1 MFGLAKGTVCI
12 IVNEV
17 CYAIVKVLLK
27 KYVKLTSH
35 EQIDEVVSDYRSI
48 GHMFGVAK
56 GTVCIIV
63 DEVCY
68 AIVKVLL
75 KKYVKLP
82 SHEQIDE
89 VVSGFETP

>member
-1 MFGLAKGTVCI
+1 MNVEWRIAIAWRLATNADYRNIGHMFGLAKGTVCI
-12 IVNEV
+12 IVN
-17 CYAIVKVLLK
+17 
-27 KYVKLTSH
+27 
-35 EQIDEVVSDYRSI
+35 
-48 GHMFGVAK
+48 
-56 GTVCIIV
+56 
-63 DEVCY
+63 EVCY